1 VFQVV
6 GVLFGC
12 SNDSG
17 NPATADAYTGFWDRD
32 AGIRG
37 HIIPIDEAGRTP
49 GAAVLRGPSPSGIG
63 HIVLSDGMAGTVE
76 AHSSADGVIQSKLAG
91 RRWDMGILIPEI
103 NYQPLNPV
111 TVPPPPSKI

>member
-1 VFQVV
+1 MR
-6 GVLFGC
+6 
-12 SNDSG
+12 
-17 NPATADAYTGFWDRD
+17 PAGP
-32 AGIRG
+32 RG
-37 HIIPIDEAGRTP
+37 L
-49 GAAVLRGPSPSGIG
+49 AVLRGPGPSGIG